1 MRKLVTNIVPEH
13 ILRKAQ
19 SRALKTYAK
28 VIEQTYGPYGGYTTY
43 SKTQVDN
50 KSMAVSYYSKDGLT
64 ILKNVEVD
72 QPIEALLK
80 DELIDICANV
90 VKVIGD
96 GTSSAVLLADKIFEG
111 MNNLRAEG
119 SKKRDIIKAFKELV
133 EEMAERITANG
144 RTATLED
151 IYNIALTSTNGNE
164 DMAEII
170 YNIYQEYGM
179 DVWID
184 AQASSGPETV
194 VKGYDGMVYDS
205 GYLDPCFINNEDN
218 HSCDLYNP
226 HIYIFESP
234 IDTPEMIKLFSL
246 IIQKEINEPLARLQ
260 EMQKAGAPIREGY
273 QLSDVVIICPF
284 ISRDANAYLDRLI
297 TAFTQ
302 STPENRFH
310 LCIVA
315 DMNDD
320 PTKLIDIM
328 KLTGAKFIKKYI
340 DPAQYEADKKTG
352 FAPTSKNIK
361 TFYGTAEK
369 IIIDSVSTRIINPAK
384 MRDEKGKLTL
394 FFTNYVAE
402 LKDIL
407 AKKEETR
414 EDIVNITKLRRR
426 INNILG
432 NMVDLYIG
440 GIGTSDRRS
449 LFDFVEDAVLNC
461 RSAAQEGVGFGA
473 SFEAL
478 KVANEMLKHYES
490 IVSDEDSDYM
500 KTKKMMMGVIISSY
514 FSLEQLLYRDVYE
527 NNVDTIK
534 HIIESIS
541 TEDNQM
547 RGPLNIITGEY
558 DGKVL
563 TSIRT
568 ETAILESLS
577 KIITIIFDTN
587 QYLVPTPQ
595 FNVYTENEDEDI
607 IVVAPP
613 IKKEIEIGEG
623 MKSIMDENVLNKSKK
638 RKLSDVI
645 KDLNNKGKIL
655 KPKTEEH
662 EEEIEIEEELEEKK
676 VRRHVDDGPPFT
688 SDVNPNHPLP
698 PDPNTPKEPVEEDNA
713 QPTEEVLETNEY
725 LKSKGMLVE
734 INGKDI

>member
-1 MRKLVTNIVPEH
+1 M
-13 ILRKAQ
+13 
-19 SRALKTYAK
+19 
-28 VIEQTYGPYGGYTTY
+28 
-43 SKTQVDN
+43 
-50 KSMAVSYYSKDGLT
+50 
-64 ILKNVEVD
+64 
-72 QPIEALLK
+72 
-80 DELIDICANV
+80 
-90 VKVIGD
+90 
-96 GTSSAVLLADKIFEG
+96 
-111 MNNLRAEG
+111 
-119 SKKRDIIKAFKELV
+119 
-133 EEMAERITANG
+133 
-144 RTATLED
+144 
-151 IYNIALTSTNGNE
+151 
-164 DMAEII
+164 
-170 YNIYQEYGM
+170 
-179 DVWID
+179 
-184 AQASSGPETV
+184 
-194 VKGYDGMVYDS
+194 
-205 GYLDPCFINNEDN
+205 
-218 HSCDLYNP
+218 
-226 HIYIFESP
+226 
-234 IDTPEMIKLFSL
+234 
-246 IIQKEINEPLARLQ
+246 NEPLARIQ
-260 EMQKAGAPIREGY
+260 EFQKSGAPIREGY
-273 QLSDVVIICPF
+273 QLNDVVIMCPF

-352 FAPTSKNIK
+352 FAPTPKNIK

-384 MRDEKGKLTL
+384 MRDEKGKLTQ
-394 FFTNYVAE
+394 FFTNYIAE

-414 EDIVNITKLRRR
+414 ADIVDITKLRRR

-490 IVSDEDSDYM
+490 IASDDDSDYM
-500 KTKKMMMGVIISSY
+500 KTKNMMIANIMSSY
-514 FSLEQLLYRDVYE
+514 LSLGKLLYKDVFETDAETLHYLL
-527 NNVDTIK
+527 D
-534 HIIESIS
+534 SIS
-541 TEDNQM
+541 TEEKQAQ
-547 RGPLNIITGEY
+547 GPLNIITGQHDE
-558 DGKVL
+558 KVL
-563 TSIRT
+563 TSIKT

-587 QYLVPTPQ
+587 QYLVPSPQ
-595 FNVYTENEDEDI
+595 FNVYTEDEDLF
-607 IVVAPP
+607 VMAAPSKGKVEICEGLKKFMNEKSKEKLSTAIKNKTANGKELLP
-613 IKKEIEIGEG
+613 KKKEEYE
-623 MKSIMDENVLNKSKK
+623 DTV
-638 RKLSDVI
+638 
-645 KDLNNKGKIL
+645 
-655 KPKTEEH
+655 
-662 EEEIEIEEELEEKK
+662 EIEEELEIK
-676 VRRHVDDGPPFT
+676 HVDDGPPFT

-698 PDPNTPKEPVEEDNA
+698 PDPDTPKEPVEEDKSR
-713 QPTEEVLETNEY
+713 PSDEVLHANEY

>member
-1 MRKLVTNIVPEH
+1 MRKLVTNVVPEK
-13 ILRKAQ
+13 ILRQAQ
-19 SRALKTYAK
+19 SRALKLYAD
-28 VIEQTYGPYGGYTTY
+28 VIACTYGPRGGYTTY

-80 DELIDICANV
+80 DELIDICTNV

-96 GTSSAVLLADKIFEG
+96 GTSSAVLLANRIFTG
-111 MNNLRAEG
+111 MCDLKNNG
-119 SKKRDIIKAFKELV
+119 FKNRDIIKAFKELV
-133 EEMAERITANG
+133 EAMSLRIRENS
-144 RTATLED
+144 RPATLED
-151 IYNIALTSTNGNE
+151 IYNIALTSTNGNK

-184 AQASSGPETV
+184 VQSSSGPETI

-205 GYLDPCFINNEDN
+205 GYLDPCFINDEDN
-218 HSCDLYNP
+218 HNCTLYNP
-226 HIYIFESP
+226 HIYVFESP

-246 IIQKEINEPLARLQ
+246 IIQKEINEPLAKLQ
-260 EMQKAGAPIREGY
+260 ELQKIGAPIKEGY
-273 QLSDVVIICPF
+273 ALKDLLIICPF

-302 STPENRFH
+302 STPDNRFH
-310 LCIVA
+310 LCIVS

-320 PTKLIDIM
+320 PSKLIDIM
-328 KLTGAKFIKKYI
+328 KLTDAKFIKKYI

-352 FAPTSKNIK
+352 FAPTSKNIT
-361 TFYGTAEK
+361 TFHGTAEK
-369 IIIDSVSTRIINPAK
+369 VIIDSVSTRIINPSK
-384 MRDEKGKLTL
+384 MRDENGRLTQ

-449 LFDFVEDAVLNC
+449 LFDFVEDSVLNC
-461 RSAAQEGVGFGA
+461 RSAAQDGVGYGA

-478 KVANEMLKHYES
+478 KVANEMLHHYES
-490 IVSDEDSDYM
+490 IVTDDDSEYM
-500 KTKKMMMGVIISSY
+500 KTKKYMMGVIMSSY
-514 FSLEQLLYRDVYE
+514 LSIVTLLYKDYYNDDKE
-527 NNVDTIK
+527 ALQNIL
-534 HIIESIS
+534 ESIAN
-541 TEDNQM
+541 EDNQN
-547 RGPLNIITGEY
+547 RGPFNIITEEY

-563 TSIRT
+563 TSIKT
-568 ETAILESLS
+568 EIAILESIA

-595 FNVYTENEDEDI
+595 FNVYTEDEDLFI
-607 IVVAPP
+607 TARPSSSGKV
-613 IKKEIEIGEG
+613 ELGQG
-623 MKSIMDENVLNKSKK
+623 MKDLLE
-638 RKLSDVI
+638 RRRLSDII
-645 KDLNNKGKIL
+645 KDTANKGKIL
-655 KPKTEEH
+655 KPNKK
-662 EEEIEIEEELEEKK
+662 EEKLEVK
-676 VRRHVDDGPPFT
+676 HVDDGPPFT
-688 SDVNPNHPLP
+688 SDVNPDHPIP
-698 PDPNTPKEPVEEDNA
+698 QDPDTPKEPVGEDKS
-713 QPTEEVLETNEY
+713 QPSDKVLAANEY

>member
-1 MRKLVTNIVPEH
+1 MRKLVTNVVPEK
-13 ILRKAQ
+13 ILRQAQ
-19 SRALKTYAK
+19 SRALKLYAD
-28 VIEQTYGPYGGYTTY
+28 VIACTYGPRGGYTTY

-80 DELIDICANV
+80 DELIDICTNV

-96 GTSSAVLLADKIFEG
+96 GTSSAVLLADRIFTG
-111 MNNLRAEG
+111 MCDLKNNG
-119 SKKRDIIKAFKELV
+119 FKNRDIIKAFKELV
-133 EEMAERITANG
+133 EAMSWRIRENS
-144 RTATLED
+144 RPATLEN
-151 IYNIALTSTNGNE
+151 IYNIALTSTNGNK

-184 AQASSGPETV
+184 VQSSSGPETI

-205 GYLDPCFINNEDN
+205 GYLDPCFINDEDN
-218 HSCDLYNP
+218 HNCTLYNP
-226 HIYIFESP
+226 HIYVFESP

-246 IIQKEINEPLARLQ
+246 IIQKEINEPLAKLQ
-260 EMQKAGAPIREGY
+260 ELQKMGAPIKEGY
-273 QLSDVVIICPF
+273 ALKDLLIICPF

-302 STPENRFH
+302 STPDNRFH
-310 LCIVA
+310 LCIVS

-320 PTKLIDIM
+320 PSKLIDIM
-328 KLTGAKFIKKYI
+328 KLTDAKFIKKYI

-352 FAPTSKNIK
+352 FAPTSKNIT
-361 TFYGTAEK
+361 TFHGTAEK
-369 IIIDSVSTRIINPAK
+369 VIIDSVSTRIINPSK
-384 MRDEKGKLTL
+384 MRDENGRLTQ

-449 LFDFVEDAVLNC
+449 LFDFVEDSVLNC
-461 RSAAQEGVGFGA
+461 RSAAQDGVGYGA

-478 KVANEMLKHYES
+478 KVANEMLHHYES
-490 IVSDEDSDYM
+490 IVTDDDSEYM
-500 KTKKMMMGVIISSY
+500 KTKKYMMGVIMSSY
-514 FSLEQLLYRDVYE
+514 LSIVTLLYKDYYNDDKE
-527 NNVDTIK
+527 ALQNIL
-534 HIIESIS
+534 ESIAN
-541 TEDNQM
+541 EDNQN
-547 RGPLNIITGEY
+547 RGPFNIITEEY

-563 TSIRT
+563 TSIKT
-568 ETAILESLS
+568 EIAILESIA

-595 FNVYTENEDEDI
+595 FNVYTEDEDLF
-607 IVVAPP
+607 VTACPSSSGKV
-613 IKKEIEIGEG
+613 ELGQG
-623 MKSIMDENVLNKSKK
+623 MKDLLERS
-638 RKLSDVI
+638 RLSDII
-645 KDLNNKGKIL
+645 KDPANKGKIL
-655 KPKTEEH
+655 KPNKKEKKYEDTV
-662 EEEIEIEEELEEKK
+662 EIEEKLEVK
-676 VRRHVDDGPPFT
+676 HVDDGPPFT
-688 SDVNPNHPLP
+688 SDVNPDHPIP
-698 PDPNTPKEPVEEDNA
+698 QDPDTPKEPVGEDKS
-713 QPTEEVLETNEY
+713 QPSDKVLAANEY

-734 INGKDI
+734 INDKDI